1 MKPRVA
7 VTRRLP
13 EIVEAELARDF
24 DVRLNPGDVP
34 LTSEDLAALLREMD
48 GILCTVTD
56 RFDAAMIA
64 AGGIR
69 TRIVANFGVGYD
81 NIATAA
87 AMAVGLVV
95 TNTPDVLTED
105 TADLAMALMLA
116 VARRLGEGER
126 EVRAG
131 HWRGWGPTHL
141 LGSRVH
147 QKTLGIVGLGR
158 IGQAVARRAGR
169 GFQMRVLTHSRRAPD
184 PAVLQTLGATH
195 VPRLD
200 DLLAQ
205 SDFVSLHCPATP
217 DTRHLI
223 DEQRLAAM
231 RPGAF
236 LINTA
241 RGDIVDEPALV
252 RALAA
257 GRIAGAGLD
266 VYRDEPHVSRALLDM
281 DHVVLSPHLGSAT
294 VETRIAM
301 GRRAAGNLRAH
312 FSGRPPPDRVA

>member
-13 EIVEAELARDF
+13 EVVEAELARDF
-24 DVRLNPGDVP
+24 DVRLNPGDTP

-56 RFDAAMIA
+56 RFDAAMVS
-64 AGGIR
+64 AGGFR
-69 TRIVANFGVGYD
+69 TRILANFGVGYD

-87 AMAVGLVV
+87 ATAAGLVV

-105 TADLAMALMLA
+105 TADLTLALMLA
-116 VARRLGEGER
+116 VARRMGEGER

-131 HWRGWGPTHL
+131 RWRGWGPTNL
-141 LGSRVH
+141 LGARVH
-147 QKTLGIVGLGR
+147 QKTLGLVGLGR
-158 IGQAVARRAGR
+158 IGQAVARRAAR
-169 GFQMRVLTHSRRAPD
+169 GFHMRILTYSRRAPD
-184 PAVLQTLGATH
+184 PAVLEALGATH

-217 DTRHLI
+217 ETRHLI
-223 DEQRLAAM
+223 DEPRLLAM
-231 RPGAF
+231 RPNAF

-241 RGDIVDEPALV
+241 RGDIVDEQALV
-252 RALAA
+252 QALAS

-266 VYRDEPHVSRALLDM
+266 VYRDEPHVSQALLEM
-281 DHVVLSPHLGSAT
+281 DHVVLLPHLGSAT

-301 GRRAAGNLRAH
+301 GRRAAGNLHAF
-312 FSGRPPPDRVA
+312 FSGRTPPDRVA

>member
-13 EIVEAELARDF
+13 EIVEAELGRDF
-24 DVRLNPGDVP
+24 DVRLNPSDVP
-34 LTSEDLAALLREMD
+34 LTAEDLAALLREMD

-56 RFDAAMIA
+56 RFDSAMIS
-64 AGGIR
+64 AGGSR
-69 TRIVANFGVGYD
+69 TRILANFGVGYD
-81 NIATAA
+81 NIATRAA
-87 AMAVGLVV
+87 TAAGLVV

-105 TADLAMALMLA
+105 TADLTMALLLA
-116 VARRLGEGER
+116 VARRMGEGER

-131 HWRGWGPTHL
+131 RWRGWGPTHL
-141 LGSRVH
+141 LGARVH

-169 GFQMRVLTHSRRAPD
+169 GFQMRILTHSRRPPD
-184 PAVLQTLGATH
+184 PAVLEALGATH

-200 DLLAQ
+200 DLLTQ
-205 SDFVSLHCPATP
+205 SDFVSLHCPSTP
-217 DTRHLI
+217 ETRHLI
-223 DEQRLAAM
+223 GEQRLQAM
-231 RPGAF
+231 RPNAF

-241 RGDIVDEPALV
+241 RGDIVDEQALV
-252 RALAA
+252 LALAA

-266 VYRDEPHVSRALLDM
+266 VYRDEPHVNPALRDLDQ
-281 DHVVLSPHLGSAT
+281 VVLLPHLGSAT

-301 GRRAAGNLRAH
+301 GRRAAGNLRAF
-312 FSGRPPPDRVA
+312 FSGHTPPDRVA